1 MLVKRQ
7 DRSFMALE
15 GLSDIASNPER
26 KRGSR
31 STTDEEKIKKI
42 VSAKFAENNVKGA
55 VSVISGS

>member
-1 MLVKRQ
+1 
-7 DRSFMALE
+7 MALE